1 VAIFAEGLKE
11 NTTLTELFM
20 THNDLSGMSG
30 ETFIKSLSGK
40 PQLKSLALNNCK
52 IGLKEIKA
60 LGDVLRDNDQLKEL
74 YLYSNKLGP
83 SEAVEV
89 AKIIASKRKLTA
101 LGLSNN
107 QIGTEGAMHLAST
120 ALADKLALTKL
131 SLEGNSI
138 GSRGLRAISEAMM
151 ANTELKE
158 IYLYNNQIE
167 DDGLEIFGKMI

>member
-1 VAIFAEGLKE
+1 
-11 NTTLTELFM
+11 M
-20 THNDLSGMSG
+20 
-30 ETFIKSLSGK
+30 
-40 PQLKSLALNNCK
+40 
-52 IGLKEIKA
+52 
-60 LGDVLRDNDQLKEL
+60 KEL

-89 AKIIASKRKLTA
+89 SKIIGSKRKLTA

-120 ALADKLALTKL
+120 ALADKLSLTKL

-138 GSRGLRAISEAMM
+138 GSRGLRAISEALM

-167 DDGLEIFGKMI
+167 DDGLDVFGKMI